1 MSEFYDKEKIII
13 QNKKA
18 VRKGS
23 LISDL
28 SAVSKI
34 VSFIIFIGFTV
45 SFNRYDLYG
54 VLPMGIYPLCMI
66 ILSEIPLS
74 KFLKPILVVLPFG
87 LLTGIGNIIFD
98 STYFGI
104 ISAVTL
110 LLKMIYSV
118 ICLYILSHTSSMEHI
133 YSAMRKLHI
142 PEIIVTVIMFTY
154 RYLFIMITQAKTMY
168 ESYIVRAP
176 REKSV
181 KIKIFGIMTGQLL
194 IRSFDRAKEVYESML
209 LRGYGSKINISY
221 NEKIKF
227 SDVLFFVI
235 TVIFAVFIKY
245 TDIISKI
252 GGLFI

>member
-1 MSEFYDKEKIII
+1 M
-13 QNKKA
+13 
-18 VRKGS
+18 
-23 LISDL
+23 
-28 SAVSKI
+28 
-34 VSFIIFIGFTV
+34 
-45 SFNRYDLYG
+45 
-54 VLPMGIYPLCMI
+54 
-66 ILSEIPLS
+66 
-74 KFLKPILVVLPFG
+74 PFG

-98 STYFGI
+98 DTYLGI